1 MAVRHGRTTFRSVGW
16 ALILEGVMLRV
27 TVAAVILAQA
37 LFLLPEAQ
45 CMEERMVAQA
55 AGAKDDTSK
64 APSRQMPGKG
74 EATVLKIPGTVS
86 AINKDEGT
94 VTLKGP
100 GGRTVTLEVRDK
112 AKLDAVNV
120 GDPVVATYME
130 AVAFQVKKP
139 GTATPGVTAQEGRA
153 SSKPGEN
160 PAGVV
165 GREITVT
172 ATITAIDKK
181 AHTVT
186 IKGPE
191 GNTETVKA
199 RDPKNLNAI
208 KVGDL
213 VEITYTQARA
223 IALDKPANAPAKK

>member
-1 MAVRHGRTTFRSVGW
+1 MRKLMA
-16 ALILEGVMLRV
+16 
-27 TVAAVILAQA
+27 TVAVSAMLFGLAPSLWADATRLAQA
-37 LFLLPEAQ
+37 TGSGDKS
-45 CMEERMVAQA
+45 A
-55 AGAKDDTSK
+55 APADK
-64 APSRQMPGKG
+64 APAEKPAAAPSMTGRG
-74 EATVLKIPGTVS
+74 EARSVKLRGTVE
-86 AINKDEGT
+86 AVDKDKGT

-100 GGRTVTLEVRDK
+100 KGRTVTIEVRDK
-112 AKLDAVNV
+112 AKLDGVNV

-130 AVAFQVKKP
+130 ALAFQVKKP